1 MEKDLNLVNL
11 SVDLDDKDLQRCT
24 TDVEMFKTVHYFSG
38 IMDPSL
44 YNLRVNS
51 YDKNLQSCTT
61 EVETFK
67 LFFSNGWMACLVINS
82 VFIFVLCGNITFMSR
97 TTKNCEVCT
106 TYVELSRS

>member
-1 MEKDLNLVNL
+1 MDLKLVNL
-11 SVDLDDKDLQRCT
+11 SVALDGKDLQRCT
-24 TDVEMFKTVHYFSG
+24 TDVEMYKTVLYFSSS
-38 IMDPSL
+38 MDTSL
-44 YNLRVNS
+44 ENLRVDS

-82 VFIFVLCGNITFMSR
+82 VFIFVLCGNATFMSR
-97 TTKNCEVCT
+97 MTRNCKVCT